1 MSAGR
6 TASDEHYVLD
16 LCDTVL
22 GVAGS
27 RQHRFEWLRGDASP
41 TTGRSVALPVDAFW
55 AKEHLVVE
63 YYERQHSEQV
73 AFFDK
78 PDVLTVS
85 GVHRGQQRALYDQ
98 RRRDLI
104 PQRGLTL
111 VVITVE
117 EFGNRRGKI
126 VRDLERD
133 MAVVADRLSDVG
145 GRRPMSG
152 GTMSVNSVER

>member
-6 TASDEHYVLD
+6 SASDERYVLD
-16 LCDTVL
+16 LCDAVL

-27 RQHRFEWLRGDASP
+27 RQHRFAWLRGDASP
-41 TTGRSVALPVDAFW
+41 TTGRSVALPVDGFW
-55 AKEHLVVE
+55 AEQQLVVE
-63 YYERQHSEQV
+63 YYERQHIQQV

-104 PQRGLTL
+104 PQHELTL

-126 VRDLERD
+126 VRDPERD
-133 MAVVADRLSDVG
+133 VAIVADRLRGVG
-145 GRRPMSG
+145 GRRPASDG
-152 GTMSVNSVER
+152 ST